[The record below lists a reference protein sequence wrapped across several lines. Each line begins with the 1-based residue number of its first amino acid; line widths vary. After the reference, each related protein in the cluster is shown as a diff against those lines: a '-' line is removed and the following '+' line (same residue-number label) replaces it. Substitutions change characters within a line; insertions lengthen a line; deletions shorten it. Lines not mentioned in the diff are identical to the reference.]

1 MGFFDPARKQIVDKS
16 PPQFAGLA
24 SITMSMIEADVW
36 PQMKNH
42 IKREDYATAALAALA
57 MAAHRQEGTWS
68 SKSLKY
74 IEGAGD
80 GALMN
85 LSRAEAD
92 HVKSLVDHVWG
103 NFRFLLQP
111 ETEEGE

>member
-1 MGFFDPARKQIVDKS
+1 MGFFDPGRVQIVDKS
-16 PPQFAGLA
+16 LPQFADLA
-24 SITMSMIEADVW
+24 KLAMSMIEADVW

-57 MAAHRQEGTWS
+57 MAAHRQEGIWS
-68 SKSLKY
+68 AKSLKH

-80 GALMN
+80 CAVIN
-85 LSRAEAD
+85 LSRADVD
-92 HVKSLVDHVWG
+92 HVKALVDHVWG

-111 ETEEGE
+111 ETEQGE